1 MRIRVRQIVAASS
14 FMIHLGPQLSSYH
27 SGQTDRLHDLEVNR
41 EGYAQHWIFAVDLT
55 NALPVEAELV
65 SSSESRHLR
74 LVLPGESLNDESL
87 FSSLPDLD
95 DRYTPA
101 ALQISALPRF
111 RRGLGHLSTRPQG
124 NGLMTES
131 SVPTPRSLE
140 DAAFA
145 LLYSTEARRLQY
157 QFIQRLW
164 LSVGAHDVFALAYA
178 QETSRVWLY

>member
-1 MRIRVRQIVAASS
+1 M
-14 FMIHLGPQLSSYH
+14 
-27 SGQTDRLHDLEVNR
+27 NR
-41 EGYAQHWIFAVDLT
+41 EGYAQHWIFSVDLT

-111 RRGLGHLSTRPQG
+111 RRRLGHLSTSPQG
-124 NGLMTES
+124 NVLMTES
-131 SVPTPRSLE
+131 SVPTPGSLE

-164 LSVGAHDVFALAYA
+164 LSVGAHDVFGSGVCTRNLTSVALF
-178 QETSRVWLY
+178 